1 MVSGDWSGSPLVP
14 YDPWS
19 HGIDAPAAA
28 DNVKASSGAIGIQV
42 CCAGP
47 NSYNMLKE
55 SLSSAGVEEGTSCY
69 ISSQEN
75 GSRDVGNLFEQYH
88 DQRAN
93 VFSRD

>member
-1 MVSGDWSGSPLVP
+1 MIETSEVVLSSEQVDVLL
-14 YDPWS
+14 
-19 HGIDAPAAA
+19 IDAPAAA

-47 NSYNMLKE
+47 NSYNVLKE

-88 DQRAN
+88 EQRAN